1 MNENNFNVD
10 GFLRTLEQNQSKPKE
25 LGPTLRS
32 LEKIYLSYP
41 GNYGKYQIFPMNSVV
56 TGYPF
61 VILKDTREIKITKK
75 NVLPDGTENVFD
87 AWIKILPVDAYQMLD
102 STGRVV
108 SSLTADD
115 ENLLIQ
121 ASGVFD
127 QLYEELGGNQ
137 KDQKLN
143 KAISLLRRRNYT
155 IFHGKCL
162 NKWSFKDP
170 RNAERTNFPA
180 LFICSAKGFSQ
191 TIQESINDASISHG
205 GDFNWLEQIY
215 NRQLSGRGGY
225 LIFSIAMGI
234 AGKVGYTI
242 TATHETDKFQYLS
255 SYSVTEEEAEMMKD
269 PVETFLGWQA
279 GRNNNPG
286 QLFNRNLIQ
295 ETIDLMSRQLAAV
308 RMARSTGADVLEAMN
323 ATTNEALKNQVP
335 IGGMQT
341 NDPIIAAQTDY
352 QGANTMTNPEAVMN
366 GNVNPYSNP
375 PAAQIDPI
383 TQNPINGGNT
393 PYVQPNFAKP
403 GNNFNPNPGNP
414 FETSGP
420 VTNPFGN

>member
-162 NKWSFKDP
+162 SNITEKK
-170 RNAERTNFPA
+170 NE
-180 LFICSAKGFSQ
+180 L
-191 TIQESINDASISHG
+191 
-205 GDFNWLEQIY
+205 LEPYGKIVLNY
-215 NRQLSGRGGY
+215 GIVLQL
-225 LIFSIAMGI
+225 IPE
-234 AGKVGYTI
+234 K
-242 TATHETDKFQYLS
+242 HETQINQQIL
-255 SYSVTEEEAEMMKD
+255 
-269 PVETFLGWQA
+269 PVQKRLK
-279 GRNNNPG
+279 
-286 QLFNRNLIQ
+286 L
-295 ETIDLMSRQLAAV
+295 ETIS
-308 RMARSTGADVLEAMN
+308 
-323 ATTNEALKNQVP
+323 
-335 IGGMQT
+335 I
-341 NDPIIAAQTDY
+341 
-352 QGANTMTNPEAVMN
+352 
-366 GNVNPYSNP
+366 
-375 PAAQIDPI
+375 
-383 TQNPINGGNT
+383 
-393 PYVQPNFAKP
+393 P
-403 GNNFNPNPGNP
+403 G
-414 FETSGP
+414 
-420 VTNPFGN
+420 